1 MLEIGLA
8 NGITSIYLLMGAKDI
23 DGHLISIDPFQI
35 SYWKSAGL
43 DLVEELKLKTY
54 HIFIKKSS
62 HIILPQLL
70 DKKGA
75 KSSYNMIFI
84 NGWNTF
90 DYTVVNIFFAD
101 KLLKIGGIIIIDNFL
116 YKGTNTYIIHMISSW
131 SHYKKIDSPTSF
143 AAFEKIGEDKRELEF
158 HKTF

>member
-1 MLEIGLA
+1 
-8 NGITSIYLLMGAKDI
+8 
-23 DGHLISIDPFQI
+23 
-35 SYWKSAGL
+35 
-43 DLVEELKLKTY
+43 
-54 HIFIKKSS
+54 
-62 HIILPQLL
+62 
-70 DKKGA
+70 
-75 KSSYNMIFI
+75 MIFI